1 MAIKYYTGVPRSGK
15 TYKAMVL
22 LYYTFVK
29 PRYKTY
35 IKYRDYFLNDNEVVI
50 SEKPFF
56 LFKIYKIQ
64 TIDFV
69 NAYTNINQFDF
80 TVSPNI
86 LQLDFNDLYNK
97 LKILHN
103 LYLLKKP
110 DSELINKAIELNIFR
125 TLFVM
130 DECHNFLRAKEDA
143 VLVWWF
149 TYHAHLHH
157 ELILITQDLSLVNTE
172 YKRVAEY
179 FYRAIPSRFRMSK
192 NTFKYIQYS
201 TAGMYEKDKIGVD
214 TVRADK
220 NIFSLYVSGSDS
232 NGKSILH
239 KYLFMALVALIA
251 CFVSVYSLMSSIAP
265 VDEEIKDNIVSQNKT
280 QTTQPINNSKNA
292 TFSENQTLQ
301 TSINS
306 DNQTNTSVSVD
317 PLLQN
322 LKLFKFNC
330 FDTLCYFQ
338 FDDKST
344 FEIPQNI
351 LKVYLLDIEDK
362 NKFLELKNNRL
373 AIYVLAPETKF
384 NFIKERGNEN
394 EKNKNENPSFI
405 PSISK

>member
-35 IKYRDYFLNDNEVVI
+35 IKYRDYFLNDNEVII

-64 TIDFV
+64 TIDFI

-80 TVSPNI
+80 SVSPNI

-265 VDEEIKDNIVSQNKT
+265 VDEETKDNAVAQNEI
-280 QTTQPINNSKNA
+280 QTTQSTNNPKN
-292 TFSENQTLQ
+292 E
-301 TSINS
+301 TSTPGQIQNLE
-306 DNQTNTSVSVD
+306 T
-317 PLLQN
+317 PLTPVPEDTTN

-338 FDDKST
+338 FDNKST
-344 FEIPQNI
+344 LEIPQNI
-351 LKVYLLDIEDK
+351 LKVYLLDIEDDK
-362 NKFLELKNNRL
+362 KYIELKNNRL
-373 AIYVLAPETKF
+373 SIYVLTPESKF

-394 EKNKNENPSFI
+394 EKTKNENSSFI

>member
-29 PRYKTY
+29 PKNKMYFKIKDYVLNEDEKIISLYK
-35 IKYRDYFLNDNEVVI
+35 
-50 SEKPFF
+50 F
-56 LFKIYKIQ
+56 LFLKIYIIQ
-64 TIDFV
+64 EVKFD
-69 NAYTNINQFDF
+69 NAYTNINQFNFEISDKIFKLDF
-80 TVSPNI
+80 T
-86 LQLDFNDLYNK
+86 DLYNK

-103 LYLLKKP
+103 LYLLKKT
-110 DSELINKAIELNIFR
+110 DYELIEKAKELNINR

-220 NIFSLYVSGSDS
+220 KIFSLYVSGSDS

-239 KYLFMALVALIA
+239 KYIFMALVALIA

-265 VDEEIKDNIVSQNKT
+265 VDEEIKDNTVSENKT
-280 QTTQPINNSKNA
+280 QTTQPINNSKNE
-292 TFSENQTLQ
+292 TSTPGQIQNLETPLTLVPED
-301 TSINS
+301 T
-306 DNQTNTSVSVD
+306 T
-317 PLLQN
+317 N

-338 FDDKST
+338 FDNKST
-344 FEIPQNI
+344 LEIPQNI
-351 LKVYLLDIEDK
+351 LKVYLMDIED
-362 NKFLELKNNRL
+362 NKKYIELKNNRL

-394 EKNKNENPSFI
+394 EKTKNENSSFI